1 MPIDKSPRQS
11 GFYYF
16 EGVIMELKFQVMIKI
31 QKPVDEVFD
40 AVYDPEKLSG
50 YFTNGGA
57 SAPMEGGSTVK
68 WAFDDT
74 PGQEKLSFPVE
85 VDESIQNQRI
95 AFRWQGSKDKMT
107 TVEIAFEATGDDET
121 LVKIS
126 ESGWEPN
133 QEDLS
138 RSYGNCM
145 GWSQMLSALKAYTE
159 YGINLRKGAY
169 SGLYKPEDKAAA
181 S

>member
-1 MPIDKSPRQS
+1 MCGLSSIEVTD
-11 GFYYF
+11 
-16 EGVIMELKFQVMIKI
+16 MELKFEVQIKI
-31 QKPVDEVFD
+31 QKPISEVFN
-40 AVYDPEKLSG
+40 AVYDPKHLSG

-57 SAPMEGGSTVK
+57 SAPLEGGTTVQ

-74 PGQEKLSFPVE
+74 PGQARPEFPVE
-85 VDESIQNQRI
+85 VVESVANKKIV
-95 AFRWQGSKDKMT
+95 FRWEGSEKKMN
-107 TVEIAFEATGDDET
+107 TVQIDFEETSENET

-126 ESGWEPN
+126 EQGWDFN
-133 QEDLS
+133 QENLN

-169 SGLYKPEDKAAA
+169 GGLYKPEEKAT
-181 S
+181 SV

>member
-1 MPIDKSPRQS
+1 
-11 GFYYF
+11 
-16 EGVIMELKFQVMIKI
+16 MELKFQVQTKI
-31 QKPVDEVFD
+31 QKPIAEVFD
-40 AVYDPEKLSG
+40 AVQNPDKLSG

-57 SAPMEGGSTVK
+57 SAPLVEGTTVE
-68 WAFDDT
+68 WTFEDT
-74 PGQEKLSFPVE
+74 PGEKMGPFPVK
-85 VDESIQNQRI
+85 VKKVVPNKSIIFEWEGAPGR
-95 AFRWQGSKDKMT
+95 DT
-107 TVEIAFEATGDDET
+107 LVEMSFEATAPGET

-126 ESGWEPN
+126 ESSWKET
-133 QEDLS
+133 QEDLN

-169 SGLYKPEDKAAA
+169 EGLYKSSEQKAAKQ

>member
-1 MPIDKSPRQS
+1 
-11 GFYYF
+11 
-16 EGVIMELKFQVMIKI
+16 MELKFEVQIKI
-31 QKPVDEVFD
+31 QKPIEEVFD

-57 SAPMEGGSTVK
+57 SAPMEGGTTVE

-74 PGQEKLSFPVE
+74 PGQEKFSFPVE
-85 VDESIQNQRI
+85 VVESVPNKRLV
-95 AFRWQGSKDKMT
+95 FKWQGTKEKMN
-107 TVEIAFEATGDDET
+107 TVEFNFEPTGENET

-126 ESGWEPN
+126 ESGWESN
-133 QEDLS
+133 QDDLK

-169 SGLYKPEDKAAA
+169 TGLYKPEEKARGV
-181 S
+181 